1 MFLVSGILVQGYAF
15 PWKNNGKKTAF
26 RGICRHD
33 CTARAKLIIA
43 DPTPGFEVLRGLVE
57 WPTLSYDGIVITIE
71 ITWNFLIYS
80 CSRIMMLINFARSPK
95 ISLAQHFLPD
105 QTYHAVFPKR
115 HAFRASRAFLS
126 SLESS
131 LASRVNQR
139 KWLWR
144 RLPS

>member
-15 PWKNNGKKTAF
+15 PWKNNGKKPAF

-71 ITWNFLIYS
+71 ITWDFLIYS
-80 CSRIMMLINFARSPK
+80 CSRIMMLINSARCPK
-95 ISLAQHFLPD
+95 ISLARHSLPD
-105 QTYHAVFPKR
+105 QT
-115 HAFRASRAFLS
+115 S
-126 SLESS
+126 
-131 LASRVNQR
+131 
-139 KWLWR
+139 
-144 RLPS
+144 